1 MESPLGDDVYGED
14 PSVNLLQNKIAKIF
28 NKEAGLFVPSGTM
41 ANLIAVLTHCN
52 RGDEVILGDKSHIFY
67 YEAGGISAYGGVHS
81 FQLHN
86 NDDGTINLDD
96 IKKVNR
102 ASTASAYIIQNH
114 FYDKLLDNIIEAKEK
129 MEKEMIIFHR
139 KLICLENTHNACYG
153 APIDTDYFN
162 QVRKIA
168 NKHNL
173 SIHLDGAR
181 IFNAA
186 IALNK
191 SVDILTRDCD
201 TISCCLS
208 KGLSAPVGSVL
219 LGNKDF
225 ILKAKQIRKALG
237 GGMRQ
242 AGLIASA
249 GIFSLDNMV
258 DRISN
263 DHENAKILAYELD
276 KLNNIEINLDYVY
289 TNIIFIYNRHGKVSN
304 EELLNELEKNNIKID
319 YKGNSK
325 FRLVTHSGFKKD
337 DINSVVTVFKE
348 ILKD

>member
-1 MESPLGDDVYGED
+1 MIDLRSDTVTLPSKKMKQFIMESPLGDDVYGED

-67 YEAGGISAYGGVHS
+67 YEAGGISAYGGIHS

-96 IKKVNR
+96 IKKSIR
-102 ASTASAYIIQNH
+102 AIGNDH
-114 FYDKLLDNIIEAKEK
+114 FPKT
-129 MEKEMIIFHR
+129 

-276 KLNNIEINLDYVY
+276 KLNNIEINLNYVY

>member
-1 MESPLGDDVYGED
+1 MIDLRSDTVTLPSNDMKRFIMDSPLGDDVYGED

-28 NKEAGLFVPSGTM
+28 NKEAALFVPSGTM

-67 YEAGGISAYGGVHS
+67 YEAGGISAFGGIHS
-81 FQLHN
+81 HQLKN
-86 NDDGTINLDD
+86 NDDGTININD
-96 IKKVNR
+96 IKTSIR
-102 ASTASAYIIQNH
+102 ALGNDH
-114 FYDKLLDNIIEAKEK
+114 FPKT
-129 MEKEMIIFHR
+129 

-153 APIDTDYFN
+153 SPLNTEYFHD
-162 QVRKIA
+162 VKKVA
-168 NKHNL
+168 NKHDL

-191 SVDILTRDCD
+191 TVDELTKDCD

-208 KGLSAPVGSVL
+208 KGLSAPVGSVI
-219 LGNKDF
+219 LGNKAF
-225 ILKAKQIRKALG
+225 ILKAKHMRKALG

-242 AGLIASA
+242 AGLIAA
-249 GIFSLDNMV
+249 GGIFSLENMI
-258 DRISN
+258 DRIAD
-263 DHENAKILAYELD
+263 DHVNAKELAYELH
-276 KLNNIEINLDYVY
+276 KIKTISINPEQVY
-289 TNIIFIYNRHGKVSN
+289 TNIVFIYNKNTKISN
-304 EELLNELEKNNIKID
+304 KQLLNELEKNNIKID

-325 FRLVTHSGFKKD
+325 FRLVTHSGFKKR
-337 DINSVVTVFKE
+337 DINSVVKVFKE

>member
-1 MESPLGDDVYGED
+1 MIDLRSDTVTLPSKKMKQFIMESPLGDDVYGED

-67 YEAGGISAYGGVHS
+67 YEAGGISAYGGIHS

-96 IKKVNR
+96 IKKSIR
-102 ASTASAYIIQNH
+102 AIGNDH
-114 FYDKLLDNIIEAKEK
+114 FPKT
-129 MEKEMIIFHR
+129 

-325 FRLVTHSGFKKD
+325 FRIVTHSGFKKD

>member
-1 MESPLGDDVYGED
+1 MIDLRSDTVTLPSNDMKRFIIDSPLGDDVYGED

-28 NKEAGLFVPSGTM
+28 NKEAALFVPSGTM

-67 YEAGGISAYGGVHS
+67 YEAGGISAFGGIHS
-81 FQLHN
+81 HQLKN
-86 NDDGTINLDD
+86 NDDGTININD
-96 IKKVNR
+96 IKTSIR
-102 ASTASAYIIQNH
+102 ALGNDH
-114 FYDKLLDNIIEAKEK
+114 FPKT
-129 MEKEMIIFHR
+129 

-153 APIDTDYFN
+153 SPLNTEYFHDVKKVAN
-162 QVRKIA
+162 Q
-168 NKHNL
+168 HDL

-191 SVDILTRDCD
+191 SVDELTKDCD

-208 KGLSAPVGSVL
+208 KGLSAPVGSVI
-219 LGNKDF
+219 LGNKAF
-225 ILKAKQIRKALG
+225 ILKAKHMRKALG

-242 AGLIASA
+242 AGLIAA
-249 GIFSLDNMV
+249 GGIFSLENMI
-258 DRISN
+258 DRIAD
-263 DHENAKILAYELD
+263 DHVNAKELAYELH
-276 KLNNIEINLDYVY
+276 KIKTISINPEQVY
-289 TNIIFIYNRHGKVSN
+289 TNIIFIYNKNTKISN
-304 EELLNELEKNNIKID
+304 KQLLNELEKNNIKID

-325 FRLVTHSGFKKD
+325 FRLVTHSGFKKR
-337 DINSVVTVFKE
+337 DINSVVKVFKE

>member
-1 MESPLGDDVYGED
+1 MIDLRSDTVTLPSKKMKQFIMESPLGDDVYGED
-14 PSVNLLQNKIAKIF
+14 PSVNLLQNKIAKRF

-67 YEAGGISAYGGVHS
+67 YEAGGISAYGGIHS

-96 IKKVNR
+96 IKKSIR
-102 ASTASAYIIQNH
+102 AIGNDH
-114 FYDKLLDNIIEAKEK
+114 FPKT
-129 MEKEMIIFHR
+129 

-276 KLNNIEINLDYVY
+276 KLNNIEINLNYVY

>member
-1 MESPLGDDVYGED
+1 MIDLRSDTVTLPSKKMKQFIMESPLGDDVYGED

-67 YEAGGISAYGGVHS
+67 YEAGGISAYGGIHS

-96 IKKVNR
+96 IKKSIR
-102 ASTASAYIIQNH
+102 AIGNDH
-114 FYDKLLDNIIEAKEK
+114 FPKT
-129 MEKEMIIFHR
+129 

-276 KLNNIEINLDYVY
+276 KLTNIEINLNYVY
-289 TNIIFIYNRHGKVSN
+289 TNIIFIYNRHSKVSN

>member
-1 MESPLGDDVYGED
+1 MIDLRSDTVTLPSKKMKQFIMESPLGDDVYGED
-14 PSVNLLQNKIAKIF
+14 PSVNLLQNKIANIF

-67 YEAGGISAYGGVHS
+67 YEAGGISAYGGIHS

-96 IKKVNR
+96 IKKSIR
-102 ASTASAYIIQNH
+102 AIGNDH
-114 FYDKLLDNIIEAKEK
+114 FPKT
-129 MEKEMIIFHR
+129 

-276 KLNNIEINLDYVY
+276 KLNNIEINLNYVY

-304 EELLNELEKNNIKID
+304 EQLLNELEKNNIKID

>member
-1 MESPLGDDVYGED
+1 MIDLRSDTVTLPSKKMKQFIMESPLGDDVYGED
-14 PSVNLLQNKIAKIF
+14 PSVNLLQNKIAKRF

-67 YEAGGISAYGGVHS
+67 YEAGGISAYGGIHS

-96 IKKVNR
+96 IKKSIR
-102 ASTASAYIIQNH
+102 AIGNDH
-114 FYDKLLDNIIEAKEK
+114 FPKT
-129 MEKEMIIFHR
+129 

-304 EELLNELEKNNIKID
+304 KELLNELEKNNIKID

>member
-1 MESPLGDDVYGED
+1 MIDLRSDTVTLPSNDMKKFIIDSPLGDDVYGED

-28 NKEAGLFVPSGTM
+28 NKEAALFVPSGTM

-67 YEAGGISAYGGVHS
+67 YEAGGISAFGGIHS
-81 FQLHN
+81 HQLKN
-86 NDDGTINLDD
+86 NDDGTININD
-96 IKKVNR
+96 IKTSIR
-102 ASTASAYIIQNH
+102 ALGNDH
-114 FYDKLLDNIIEAKEK
+114 FPKT
-129 MEKEMIIFHR
+129 

-153 APIDTDYFN
+153 SPLNTEYFHD
-162 QVRKIA
+162 VKKVA
-168 NKHNL
+168 NKHDL

-191 SVDILTRDCD
+191 SVDELTKDCD

-208 KGLSAPVGSVL
+208 KGLSAPVGSVV
-219 LGNKDF
+219 LGTKAF
-225 ILKAKQIRKALG
+225 ILKAKHMRKALG

-242 AGLIASA
+242 AGLIAAA
-249 GIFSLDNMV
+249 GIFSLENMI
-258 DRISN
+258 DRIAD
-263 DHENAKILAYELD
+263 DHVNAKELAYELH
-276 KLNNIEINLDYVY
+276 KIKTISINPEQVY
-289 TNIIFIYNRHGKVSN
+289 TNIIFIYNKNTQISN
-304 EELLNELEKNNIKID
+304 KQLLNELEKNNIKID

-325 FRLVTHSGFKKD
+325 FRLVTHSGFKKR
-337 DINSVVTVFKE
+337 DINSVVKVFKE

>member
-1 MESPLGDDVYGED
+1 MIDLRSDTVTLPSKKMKQFIMESPLGDDVYGED

-67 YEAGGISAYGGVHS
+67 YEAGGISAYGGIHS

-96 IKKVNR
+96 IKKSIR
-102 ASTASAYIIQNH
+102 AIGDDH
-114 FYDKLLDNIIEAKEK
+114 FRKT
-129 MEKEMIIFHR
+129 

-191 SVDILTRDCD
+191 SVDILNRDCD

>member
-1 MESPLGDDVYGED
+1 MIDLRSDTVTLPSNDMKKFIIDSPLGDDVYGED

-28 NKEAGLFVPSGTM
+28 NKEAALFVPSGTM

-67 YEAGGISAYGGVHS
+67 YEAGGISAFGGIHS
-81 FQLHN
+81 HQLKN
-86 NDDGTINLDD
+86 NDDGTININD
-96 IKKVNR
+96 IKTSIR
-102 ASTASAYIIQNH
+102 ALGNDH
-114 FYDKLLDNIIEAKEK
+114 FPKT
-129 MEKEMIIFHR
+129 

-153 APIDTDYFN
+153 SPLNTEYFHD
-162 QVRKIA
+162 VKKVA
-168 NKHNL
+168 NKHDL

-191 SVDILTRDCD
+191 SVDELTKDCD

-208 KGLSAPVGSVL
+208 KGLSAPVGSVV
-219 LGNKDF
+219 LGTKAF
-225 ILKAKQIRKALG
+225 ILKAKHMRKALG

-242 AGLIASA
+242 AGLIAA
-249 GIFSLDNMV
+249 GGIFSLENMI
-258 DRISN
+258 DRIAD
-263 DHENAKILAYELD
+263 DHVNAKELAYELH
-276 KLNNIEINLDYVY
+276 KIKTISINPEQVY
-289 TNIIFIYNRHGKVSN
+289 TNIIFIYNKNTKISN
-304 EELLNELEKNNIKID
+304 KQLLNELEKNNIKID

-325 FRLVTHSGFKKD
+325 FRLVTHSGFKKR
-337 DINSVVTVFKE
+337 DINSVVKVFKE

>member
-1 MESPLGDDVYGED
+1 MIDLRSDTVTLPSKKMKQFIMESPLGDDVYGED
-14 PSVNLLQNKIAKIF
+14 PSVNLLQNKIAKRF

-67 YEAGGISAYGGVHS
+67 YEAGGISAYGGIHS

-96 IKKVNR
+96 IKKSIR
-102 ASTASAYIIQNH
+102 AIGNDH
-114 FYDKLLDNIIEAKEK
+114 FPKT
-129 MEKEMIIFHR
+129 

-263 DHENAKILAYELD
+263 DHEK
-276 KLNNIEINLDYVY
+276 
-289 TNIIFIYNRHGKVSN
+289 
-304 EELLNELEKNNIKID
+304 
-319 YKGNSK
+319 K
-325 FRLVTHSGFKKD
+325 F
-337 DINSVVTVFKE
+337 
-348 ILKD
+348 

>member
-1 MESPLGDDVYGED
+1 MIDLRSDTVTLPSNDMKKFIIDSPLGDDVYGED

-28 NKEAGLFVPSGTM
+28 NKEAALFVPSGTM

-67 YEAGGISAYGGVHS
+67 YEAGGISAFGGIHS
-81 FQLHN
+81 HQLKN
-86 NDDGTINLDD
+86 NDDGTININD
-96 IKKVNR
+96 IKTSIR
-102 ASTASAYIIQNH
+102 ALGNDH
-114 FYDKLLDNIIEAKEK
+114 FPKT
-129 MEKEMIIFHR
+129 

-153 APIDTDYFN
+153 SPLNTEYFHD
-162 QVRKIA
+162 VKKVA
-168 NKHNL
+168 NKHDL

-191 SVDILTRDCD
+191 SVDELTKDCD

-208 KGLSAPVGSVL
+208 KGLSAPVGSVV
-219 LGNKDF
+219 LGTKAF
-225 ILKAKQIRKALG
+225 ILKAKHMRKALG

-242 AGLIASA
+242 AGLIAAA
-249 GIFSLDNMV
+249 GIFSLENMI
-258 DRISN
+258 DRIAD
-263 DHENAKILAYELD
+263 DHVNAKELAYELY
-276 KLNNIEINLDYVY
+276 KIKTISINPEQVY
-289 TNIIFIYNRHGKVSN
+289 TNIIFIYNKNTQISN
-304 EELLNELEKNNIKID
+304 KQLLNELEKNNIKID

-325 FRLVTHSGFKKD
+325 FRLVTHSGFKKR
-337 DINSVVTVFKE
+337 DINSVVKVFKE

>member
-1 MESPLGDDVYGED
+1 MIDLRSDTVTLPSKKMKQFIMESPLGDDVYGED

-41 ANLIAVLTHCN
+41 ANLIAVLAHCN

-67 YEAGGISAYGGVHS
+67 YEAGGISVYGGIHS
-81 FQLHN
+81 FQLQN

-96 IKKVNR
+96 IKRSIR
-102 ASTASAYIIQNH
+102 AIGNDH
-114 FYDKLLDNIIEAKEK
+114 FP
-129 MEKEMIIFHR
+129 R
-139 KLICLENTHNACYG
+139 TKLICLENTHNACYG

-258 DRISN
+258 HRILN

-276 KLNNIEINLDYVY
+276 KLNSIEINLDYVY
-289 TNIIFIYNRHGKVSN
+289 TNIIFIYNRHSKISN

-337 DINSVVTVFKE
+337 DISSVVTVFKE

>member
-1 MESPLGDDVYGED
+1 MIDLRSDTVTLPSNDIKRFIIDSPLGDDVYGED

-28 NKEAGLFVPSGTM
+28 NKEAALFVPSGTM

-67 YEAGGISAYGGVHS
+67 YEAGGISAFGGIHS
-81 FQLHN
+81 HQLKN
-86 NDDGTINLDD
+86 NDDGTININD
-96 IKKVNR
+96 IKTSIR
-102 ASTASAYIIQNH
+102 ALGNDH
-114 FYDKLLDNIIEAKEK
+114 FPKT
-129 MEKEMIIFHR
+129 

-153 APIDTDYFN
+153 SPLNTEYFHDVKKVAN
-162 QVRKIA
+162 Q
-168 NKHNL
+168 HDL

-191 SVDILTRDCD
+191 TVDELTKDCD

-208 KGLSAPVGSVL
+208 KGLSAPVGSVI
-219 LGNKDF
+219 LGNKAF
-225 ILKAKQIRKALG
+225 ILKAKHMRKALG

-242 AGLIASA
+242 AGLIAA
-249 GIFSLDNMV
+249 GGIFSLENMI
-258 DRISN
+258 DRIAD
-263 DHENAKILAYELD
+263 DHVNAKELAYELH
-276 KLNNIEINLDYVY
+276 KIKTISINPEQVY
-289 TNIIFIYNRHGKVSN
+289 TNIIFIYNKNTKISN
-304 EELLNELEKNNIKID
+304 KQLLNELEKNNIKID

-325 FRLVTHSGFKKD
+325 FRLVTHSGFKKR
-337 DINSVVTVFKE
+337 DINSVVKVFKE